1 MSFVRTKAYL
11 KSNRYSSHI
20 APGAVR
26 RNAFNR
32 DTASPFIYTRSSAY
46 ARATALSQVAQG
58 RSQASYKG
66 KHFAEAI
73 RRVVKRGIL
82 AALRR
87 VTAKNTS
94 VLSYAGMFDVD
105 VYVQGF
111 YLRVFFGVSKK
122 ARELGEPDINTY
134 WRVAGQGGQS
144 LSGMWYSKKV
154 GGRKELYRV
163 YSRTSMAYRG
173 RSAKRT
179 ERTTYW
185 IYDVATKPRPWQF
198 VRRKSPRFVKKED
211 VFSMS
216 GESKRTMGS
225 NYLNVAW
232 QSGINYLRRWL
243 SMMGYKRIS
252 LKAETLSLRTGGS
265 K

>member
-11 KSNRYSSHI
+11 KSNRYSSRI
-20 APGAVR
+20 MPSGVR

-32 DTASPFIYTRSSAY
+32 DTASPFIYARSSAY
-46 ARATALSQVAQG
+46 ARATALSQVANN
-58 RSQASYKG
+58 RSTPSYKD
-66 KHFAEAI
+66 KRFAEAI

-82 AALRR
+82 AGLRR

-111 YLRVFFGVSKK
+111 YLRIFFGVSKK

-144 LSGMWYSKKV
+144 LSGLWYSKKV

-173 RSAKRT
+173 RASQKT

-185 IYDVATKPRPWQF
+185 IYDVTSKPKPWQF
-198 VRRKSPRFVKKED
+198 VRRKSPRFVRKDD
-211 VFSMS
+211 VFSMR
-216 GESKRTMGS
+216 GRSKRSMSS
-225 NYLNVAW
+225 NYLNIAW
-232 QSGINYLRRWL
+232 QSGISYLRRWL

-252 LKAETLSLRTGGS
+252 LKAENISLRTGGS